1 MDSKP
6 LIICHRINTIKKL
19 LNTPIKYG
27 VEIDVR
33 SFNKKIVLQHDPI
46 KNGENF
52 ENWIKNYKHK
62 FLIINVKEE
71 GIENYIKKI
80 LLKKKIREFFFL
92 DQSFPFLIKFINSGE
107 KRCALR
113 FSEYEDIKTVFNLK
127 KKFKWVWVDHFTK
140 FPLNKHISYSLK
152 KKKIKICIV
161 SPELVKKVP
170 LKKILSLKNFI
181 QKKKIHFDAVCTKNP
196 EIWNK

>member
-52 ENWIKNYKHK
+52 ENWIKNYILWELS
-62 FLIINVKEE
+62 LINQLGYEINFFDNENLESNNINQINLNNKSIKVPRLIQKNNTSFTDIDVKEALQFHKHL
-71 GIENYIKKI
+71 IMEN
-80 LLKKKIREFFFL
+80 
-92 DQSFPFLIKFINSGE
+92 FIIPN
-107 KRCALR
+107 
-113 FSEYEDIKTVFNLK
+113 NL
-127 KKFKWVWVDHFTK
+127 K
-140 FPLNKHISYSLK
+140 FPLSRN
-152 KKKIKICIV
+152 
-161 SPELVKKVP
+161 
-170 LKKILSLKNFI
+170 ILEKYF
-181 QKKKIHFDAVCTKNP
+181 
-196 EIWNK
+196 